1 MCSAILLY
9 WRNSDGVSFG
19 RGFSSLVA
27 GVELGS
33 LTTGG
38 AGAVGPSSP
47 EMVAIFAGG
56 SGDRSVG
63 VVVK

>member
-1 MCSAILLY
+1 
-9 WRNSDGVSFG
+9 
-19 RGFSSLVA
+19 LVA

-63 VVVK
+63 VVVN